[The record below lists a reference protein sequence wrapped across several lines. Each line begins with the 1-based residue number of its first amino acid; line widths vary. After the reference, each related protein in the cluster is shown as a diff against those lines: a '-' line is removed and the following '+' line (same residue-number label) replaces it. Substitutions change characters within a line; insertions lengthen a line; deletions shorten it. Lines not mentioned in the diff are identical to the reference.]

1 MKVVNGK
8 DIGKYPNGTVFAVI
22 NDPHYPEYSGDMNI
36 NGLNII
42 CGSDGNGH
50 FNGVCHLLNDIDV
63 DGTVI
68 DEYNTNQF
76 WYIPT
81 DTVEWDYDE
90 NDWLVVFEK
99 KDIEKII
106 ASLIWAYYGTED
118 DLDAVISKIDKGDFE

>member
-22 NDPHYPEYSGDMNI
+22 NDPHYPEYSGDMDI

-50 FNGVCHLLNDIDV
+50 FNGVCHLLNYIDV
-63 DGTVI
+63 GGTVI

-118 DLDAVISKIDKGDFE
+118 DLDAVIEKIDKGDFE

>member
-22 NDPHYPEYSGDMNI
+22 NDPYYPEYSGDMNI

-50 FNGVCHLLNDIDV
+50 FNGVCHLLNNVDV
-63 DGTVI
+63 CDTYI
-68 DEYNTNQF
+68 DEDNTNQF

-81 DTVEWDYDE
+81 DTTEYDYYAD
-90 NDWLVVFEK
+90 DWLVVFEK

-106 ASLIWAYYGTED
+106 TSLIWAYRGTED
-118 DLDAVISKIDKGDFE
+118 DLDERGESQWKEM